1 MATTIQRFVITLV
14 LSLFASQT
22 KGFLNYSPLFRPFYT
37 VSRRLHRLADA
48 PIVNYIMSVP
58 YKNMTVV
65 EFANILKN
73 DDLRKQFQ
81 IIDLREEK
89 ELEIAKLPYPGI
101 YNYPMTKAKYWFAEA
116 VDGRRSKL
124 KKNIP
129 TICFCQDGARSFPI
143 MNFFG
148 KSINFLM
155 FSFLFLKYL
164 RFIVRSAKFEN
175 MSHVV
180 GGLDAYSE
188 QIDPS
193 IPKYEFTEKFYR
205 SSPKIGRSYHDE
217 EDDD

>member
-1 MATTIQRFVITLV
+1 MATTIQRFFIFLV

-22 KGFLNYSPLFRPFYT
+22 KSFLNYSPLLLRAGSVSRGSMGRLAAAST
-37 VSRRLHRLADA
+37 VS
-48 PIVNYIMSVP
+48 YIMSVP

-89 ELEIAKLPYPGI
+89 ELEIAKLPYPDI

-148 KSINFLM
+148 KSI
-155 FSFLFLKYL
+155 
-164 RFIVRSAKFEN
+164 IVCRLLNS
-175 MSHVV
+175 
-180 GGLDAYSE
+180 
-188 QIDPS
+188 
-193 IPKYEFTEKFYR
+193 
-205 SSPKIGRSYHDE
+205 
-217 EDDD
+217 